1 MTELETLQA
10 GDAMRAAGDLAGAER
25 LLRAL
30 VEANA
35 LPGWSHFMLG
45 RVLRDANRPREAV
58 ACFEEAL
65 AAGGPPFW
73 TRYERLVLM
82 RWWEEAA
89 YDTGG
94 SIVAL
99 LKAPAEPLDADHVRE
114 LETVANIAWD
124 RGAIRPARALLER
137 LEGAGTLSPLG
148 LRRLDRPVD
157 PTKEAAR
164 LAALMEAPVL
174 PEHRL
179 MLERRRLVAPEDAES
194 WAALARLEAQEGR
207 TCEVATLLE
216 GGDGFL
222 PAIRSLVRLA
232 VAAEAGDA
240 RASERLVDHARLFG
254 TVPRRLGLLVAAPL
268 EAGPRAELLAL
279 VDAAHPRDPD
289 VARALAWAWMEQGEW
304 SRAEGIL
311 DAAFPAGAE
320 SSPAARAAWA
330 DLLAARGRVT
340 DAAALLAAGRVDG
353 AILPEL
359 LPSELRVMG
368 ELGLWDA
375 MLDAVLAAPATEDR
389 FDGVLAPAVRAAL
402 RTGRV
407 EALFEHLCTPDAAAG
422 DARGRALAAVAE
434 AIGSVDAV
442 ARAVTADV
450 PDAMLARARRST
462 AAPVGRELCLF
473 LCADAA
479 YLEPALVSLASMAA
493 TNAALVSR
501 ADVQLV
507 VATSEL
513 ERARRDG
520 AAIGRAFGFDLEVL
534 DGGALATGRPDYG
547 IFTGGAMLSEAAY
560 WRIGHA
566 QALAAAGRHRTAIY
580 LDADTLVRAGLREL
594 AMLPSNAPLLARF
607 EPDRGAVRRA
617 AALHGLNG
625 GYFNSG
631 VLRFALDHPETLP
644 ALDRAMAAAID
655 PAVPLVFHDQC
666 ALNIGYDGLAA
677 ALPARFNHYVGGSER
692 EGEGMN
698 EAVVLHY
705 LDRPK
710 PWDPLYPEA
719 ASEWF
724 GWAELVRHLATPGS
738 EG

>member
-30 VEANA
+30 VEAGA

-58 ACFEEAL
+58 AQFEESL

-73 TRYERLVLM
+73 ARYERLVLM

-89 YDTGG
+89 YDTGR
-94 SIVAL
+94 SIAEL
-99 LKAPAEPLDADHVRE
+99 LDAPAEPLDADHVRE
-114 LETVANIAWD
+114 LEAVANIAWD

-137 LEGAGTLSPLG
+137 LEELGILSPLG
-148 LRRLDRPVD
+148 LRRLGQPVD
-157 PTKEAAR
+157 AAVEAAR
-164 LAALMEAPVL
+164 LTALLEDPVL

-179 MLERRRLVAPEDAES
+179 MFERRRLVAPDDAES

-207 TCEVATLLE
+207 TSEAAALLE
-216 GGDGFL
+216 AGDGFL

-240 RASERLVDHARLFG
+240 RAPERLVDHARLFG
-254 TVPRRLGLLVAAPL
+254 AVPRRLGLMAAAPL

-279 VDAAHPRDPD
+279 VEAAHPRDPD
-289 VARALAWAWMEQGEW
+289 VSRALAWAWMEQGEW

-311 DAAFPAGAE
+311 DAAFPAGAD
-320 SSPAARAAWA
+320 SIPAARAAWA
-330 DLLAARGRVT
+330 DLLAVRGRVT
-340 DAAALLAAGRVDG
+340 EAAALLEAGRLDG

-368 ELGLWDA
+368 ELGRWDA
-375 MLDAVLAAPATEDR
+375 LLDAVLAAPATEDR

-402 RTGRV
+402 RTGRAA
-407 EALFEHLCTPDAAAG
+407 ALFDHLCAPDAPAG
-422 DARGRALAAVAE
+422 EPRGRALAALAE
-434 AIGSVDAV
+434 AIGSADAM
-442 ARAVTADV
+442 ARAAAAGV
-450 PDAMLARARRST
+450 PDAMLARARRAA
-462 AAPVGRELCLF
+462 AAPVGRDLCLF

-507 VATSEL
+507 VASSVL
-513 ERARRDG
+513 ERARGAG
-520 AAIGRAFGFDLEVL
+520 AAIARAFGFGLTVL
-534 DGGALATGRPDYG
+534 DGGALAAGRAGYG
-547 IFTGGAMLSEAAY
+547 LFTGGAMLSDAAY

-566 QALAAAGRHRTAIY
+566 RALALAGRHRTAIY
-580 LDADTLVRAGLREL
+580 LDADTLVRAGLDEL
-594 AMLPSNAPLLARF
+594 AALPSEAPLIARF
-607 EPDRGAVRRA
+607 EPDRDAVRRA
-617 AALHGLNG
+617 AALHGLRG

-644 ALDRAMAAAID
+644 ALDRSLAAATD

-666 ALNIGYDGLAA
+666 ALNIGYDGLVD
-677 ALPARFNHYVGGSER
+677 ALPTRFNHDAGLGKGR
-692 EGEGMN
+692 D

-705 LDRPK
+705 LNRPK
-710 PWDPLYPEA
+710 PWEPLYPDA
-719 ASEWF
+719 AVEWF
-724 GWAELVRHLATPGS
+724 GWVDLVRHLVARG
-738 EG
+738 